1 MVAAKDFTH
10 DGECYAAGE
19 CFQAEAIHAAALK
32 YQGKALFARQALVD
46 GIQVR
51 RDNRDEPWHRF
62 RAHV

>member
-19 CFQAEAIHAAALK
+19 CFQAEPIHAAALK

-46 GIQVR
+46 EPGRYRR
-51 RDNRDEPWHRF
+51 RDL
-62 RAHV
+62 RADA